1 MLPRLKLRVATNSR
15 PLTIG
20 FVVLGVVLLLGSGYV
35 FLTPPVE
42 EPVTQPD
49 PQPVP
54 QPETK
59 EFEAFFLQ
67 VELID
72 SAVVETGSGELAPT
86 ISGPTQQIYEE
97 DEVLTR
103 SPAYFYEY
111 TPELTFNVT
120 ANTTRNVSV
129 DLTTR
134 LSREE
139 KVVTDRDDEDNGVIY
154 TNDRLLM
161 YRQDTV
167 TDGRVTNRRTFDVK
181 EDLADKT
188 EEIGADLSETDV
200 KSNLT
205 LLVDYRTEPINGSVY
220 TGTVSI
226 NSSLNYRDLE
236 SNPREGT
243 YWLTGDQ
250 QANVSKTQT
259 RTIEPAEPVDAEP
272 PDQPAEPSEPT
283 GEPNM
288 GLVALLAMLGSV
300 AVASGGAIAA
310 KAPQFDEE
318 ELEKEIA
325 HNQYSEWISEG
336 DVLIDSDNEF
346 VAVNSVEDLVNVGID
361 ANKRVIY
368 DPDLSVYTV
377 SDGDVT
383 YYYTTGPANLQR
395 WAGL

>member
-1 MLPRLKLRVATNSR
+1 
-15 PLTIG
+15 
-20 FVVLGVVLLLGSGYV
+20 
-35 FLTPPVE
+35 
-42 EPVTQPD
+42 
-49 PQPVP
+49 
-54 QPETK
+54 
-59 EFEAFFLQ
+59 
-67 VELID
+67 
-72 SAVVETGSGELAPT
+72 
-86 ISGPTQQIYEE
+86 
-97 DEVLTR
+97 
-103 SPAYFYEY
+103 
-111 TPELTFNVT
+111 
-120 ANTTRNVSV
+120 
-129 DLTTR
+129 
-134 LSREE
+134 
-139 KVVTDRDDEDNGVIY
+139 
-154 TNDRLLM
+154 M
-161 YRQDTV
+161 YRDE
-167 TDGRVTNRRTFDVK
+167 R
-181 EDLADKT
+181 
-188 EEIGADLSETDV
+188 
-200 KSNLT
+200 
-205 LLVDYRTEPINGSVY
+205 
-220 TGTVSI
+220 
-226 NSSLNYRDLE
+226 RDLD
-236 SNPREGT
+236 SNPPEGT
-243 YWLTGDQ
+243 YWVTGEQ
-250 QANVSKTQT
+250 QANVSKINKTT
-259 RTIEPAEPVDAEP
+259 KPAEPVDAEP